1 MRFFMYKYNGMIG
14 LIRNLVKSETAAADT
29 EYSLLILL
37 LLASILALRVF
48 STVLN
53 SVFVK
58 AAGRITGAV

>member
-1 MRFFMYKYNGMIG
+1 MYNYNGMIG
-14 LIRNLVKSETAAADT
+14 LIKNLLKSETAQAGS
-29 EYSLLILL
+29 ENSLLIFL

-53 SVFVK
+53 AILVK